1 MEAVLFYP
9 NFLLLLTRL
18 FSLRFNYTRFLLGGF
33 YMLKFAGILLIIIGL
48 CLIIY
53 GLIPPISGYHLS
65 SYGFCIGGAICV
77 GGGAA
82 TVKFAKEKN

>member
-1 MEAVLFYP
+1 
-9 NFLLLLTRL
+9 
-18 FSLRFNYTRFLLGGF
+18 
-33 YMLKFAGILLIIIGL
+33 MLKFAGILLIIIGL

-82 TVKFAKEKN
+82 TVKFAKEQN